1 MHEKQRTTK
10 VAMDINLLT
19 FKDGQWVYRNTDQQG
34 LVDECTMLLNWDLY
48 QFDCWIFDSQ
58 NWSMYT
64 RRRQDLIALRGEL
77 AIAYGKAC
85 DQSARGLL
93 IANYC
98 IRAWKSTRALERRE
112 CPEVQELELANA
124 RAKSLCKTLKLTSNT
139 RKTLQDRFG
148 ESSARPQLNTMAW
161 GL

>member
-1 MHEKQRTTK
+1 
-10 VAMDINLLT
+10 MDINLLI
-19 FKDGQWVYRNTDQQG
+19 FVDGQWVYRNTDQHE
-34 LVDECTMLLNWDLY
+34 LVDDCATLLNWDLY
-48 QFDCWIFDSQ
+48 QFDRWIFDSQ

-64 RRRQDLIALRGEL
+64 RRRQDLITLRSEL
-77 AIAYGKAC
+77 AMAYGKAC
-85 DQSARGLL
+85 DLSARGLL
-93 IANYC
+93 IVNYC
-98 IRAWKSTRALERRE
+98 MWAWKSTRALERRE

-148 ESSARPQLNTMAW
+148 ESSSRPQLNTMAW